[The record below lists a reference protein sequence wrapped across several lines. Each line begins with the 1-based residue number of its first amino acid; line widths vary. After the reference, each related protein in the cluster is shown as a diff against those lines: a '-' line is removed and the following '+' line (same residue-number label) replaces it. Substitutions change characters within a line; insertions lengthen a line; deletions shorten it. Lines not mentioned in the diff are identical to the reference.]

1 MYVVT
6 QSKKHCTKFK
16 EKVNIPEDGYRSYVI
31 KFYDLGSR
39 ISFMKR
45 SRKKI
50 NHKTNDRT
58 KKSEERPFCEQ
69 TLSHA
74 SLRTIFICTTW
85 GLPVLFGIHIIE
97 SFQKLSLTMQVYGNF
112 NFCPN
117 SYLHLT
123 HTKHWV
129 NRRNAMLRVLNLSE
143 IYNAEVSIPNRQ

>member
-1 MYVVT
+1 MYAVT

-16 EKVNIPEDGYRSYVI
+16 EKVNIPEDGYRSFVI
-31 KFYDLGSR
+31 KFYALGSR
-39 ISFMKR
+39 ISCMKR

-69 TLSHA
+69 TISHA

-85 GLPVLFGIHIIE
+85 GLPILFCIHTIE
-97 SFQKLSLTMQVYGNF
+97 SYQKLSLTMQVHRNF
-112 NFCPN
+112 KFWPN

-123 HTKHWV
+123 HPKHWV
-129 NRRNAMLRVLNLSE
+129 TRRNAMLRVLNLSKF
-143 IYNAEVSIPNRQ
+143 YNAEVSIPNRQ